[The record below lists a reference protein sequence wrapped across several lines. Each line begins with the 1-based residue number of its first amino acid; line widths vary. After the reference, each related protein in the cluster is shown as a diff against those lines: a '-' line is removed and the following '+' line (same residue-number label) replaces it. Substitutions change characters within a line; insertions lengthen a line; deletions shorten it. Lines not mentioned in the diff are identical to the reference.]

1 MADADTERGRRGIST
16 HFHAYCTSIW
26 PDFAAYGSKN
36 RAKRSVF
43 GLDFAKNGLK
53 ATPSGNTCAN
63 LDRF

>member
-1 MADADTERGRRGIST
+1 MADIDAERRRRGIGT
-16 HFHAYCTSIW
+16 RFHAHCTPIW

-43 GLDFAKNGLK
+43 GPDFAKNGLI
-53 ATPSGNTCAN
+53 ATLGGHACAD